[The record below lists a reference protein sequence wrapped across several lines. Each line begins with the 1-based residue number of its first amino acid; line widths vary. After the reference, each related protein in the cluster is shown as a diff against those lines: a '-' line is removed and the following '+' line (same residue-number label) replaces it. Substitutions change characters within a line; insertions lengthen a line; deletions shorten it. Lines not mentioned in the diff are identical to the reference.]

1 MATVRIFS
9 VVHYVLIPQAKVKWE
24 NNAIV
29 CSRLRSAL
37 CRAVTA
43 GRLDPGYVLNVV

>member
-1 MATVRIFS
+1 MATVKILSF
-9 VVHYVLIPQAKVKWE
+9 VYCVLSPQAKVKWE
-24 NNAIV
+24 INAIV

-43 GRLDPGYVLNVV
+43 GRLHPGYMENVI